1 MGRGPERPASLPA
14 PSAAPHRALPPA
26 AGCSAGRPRGGA
38 IVPRCGGG
46 GAHPHPRRAPSGRRR
61 RRRGAGR
68 GMARRSEQSS
78 PGPGPAPG
86 CRCPHRHP
94 PGRPR
99 PPLHLHVAGA
109 RQRGW
114 LPRAAA
120 AGAAGGSPTAGRRAA
135 GRGWRGTRP
144 RGAAEPPAPTAS
156 RLHPQR
162 LRAPRPAP
170 SEGGEAGGK
179 AERYKVLPFRSH
191 RDARNTRGIC
201 LYKKKKNNIKK

>member
-38 IVPRCGGG
+38 IVPRCCGGGG
-46 GAHPHPRRAPSGRRR
+46 GAHPPPPARPVRPPPPPP
-61 RRRGAGR
+61 RRGAGDGEAKR
-68 GMARRSEQSS
+68 TKLA
-78 PGPGPAPG
+78 
-86 CRCPHRHP
+86 
-94 PGRPR
+94 RPR
-99 PPLHLHVAGA
+99 PRARLPVPPPPSCRPPPPPAPFACCGRPPARLVA
-109 RQRGW
+109 
-114 LPRAAA
+114 P
-120 AGAAGGSPTAGRRAA
+120 GGSCGGGPTAGRRAA

-201 LYKKKKNNIKK
+201 LYKKKK